1 MKKTHKLALV
11 ATFVTL
17 AAAGCN
23 NFLTGD
29 CISNSCNQ
37 PTTATADQL
46 FIGVQVSVM
55 GSWETFPMN
64 LMPLWAQ
71 QISGVNRQWAT
82 YSIYS
87 SGTDNLTAD
96 GLWEELYASGGLAD
110 IRHGEAEATAAG
122 NMKAVGQFQVIEA
135 LTMGF
140 ITDLWGDVPFDSAGT
155 PFPKFDTQADV
166 YAHLQALLDSAITN
180 LNGGG
185 SQNVVDFYFGG
196 DLNKWIATA
205 HTLKARY
212 YMHTAEN
219 SDLSYDN
226 TKLNSVLTETGLGI
240 TGPDGDF
247 ATQHTSTTF
256 EQNLFYSFLV
266 GSRAGD
272 VEPSSLHINLAKQFN
287 DNVILAQLYNKN
299 SSNQYLGS
307 PAGVSAGSNVSTF
320 ALSDTYSQGIVTYAE
335 NLLLS
340 AEAHYRLGDS
350 PTATTELNLE
360 RSSYG
365 ESGSAVVPGGT
376 NGLLVGILQEKFVRL
391 FLSPEVYFDYLRTCV
406 PNVALPANHTAAF
419 NYVPARLPYSHA
431 EATTNTANVPADP
444 IANANW
450 PKHPTDPSGNVCSG
464 QAARPGT

>member
-11 ATFVTL
+11 ATFVTF

-23 NFLTGD
+23 SFLTGD

-37 PTTATADQL
+37 PVTATSDQL

-55 GSWETFPMN
+55 GSWETYPMN
-64 LMPLWAQ
+64 LLPLWAQ

-82 YSIYS
+82 YSNYA

-96 GLWEELYASGGLAD
+96 GIWIELYASGGLND
-110 IRHGEAEATAAG
+110 IRAGEAEATAAG
-122 NMKAVGQFQVIEA
+122 SMKAVGQFQVIEA
-135 LTMGF
+135 FTVGT

-155 PFPKFDTQADV
+155 HFPKFDAQADV
-166 YAHLQALLDSAITN
+166 YAHLQALLDTAITN
-180 LNGGG
+180 LSGPGA
-185 SQNVVDFYFGG
+185 QNVTDFYFNG
-196 DLNKWIATA
+196 DLDKWIATA

-226 TKLNSVLTETGLGI
+226 TKLNNVLTETARGI
-240 TGPDGDF
+240 SGTAGDF
-247 ATQHTSTTF
+247 ATKHSSTTF
-256 EQNLFYSFLV
+256 EQNLFFSFLV

-320 ALSDTYSQGIVTYAE
+320 ALSDSYDQGIVTYAE

-340 AEAHYRLGDS
+340 AEAHYRLGQNG
-350 PTATTELNLE
+350 PALTELNLE
-360 RSSYG
+360 RTSYG
-365 ESGSAVVPGGT
+365 EAGSAVVPGGT

-391 FLSPEVYFDYLRTCV
+391 FLNPEVYFDYLRTCV
-406 PNVALPANHTAAF
+406 PNVQLPVNHTGGF
-419 NYVPARLPYSHA
+419 EYVPARLPYSHA
-431 EATTNTANVPADP
+431 ESTTNTANIPVDP
-444 IANANW
+444 VANAIW
-450 PKHPTDPSGNVCSG
+450 PKHPTDPAGNTCSG
-464 QAARPGT
+464 QVNRPGV